1 MKPKGWVSLILGIV
15 LAVFGIFGLVQT
27 SSVGSLIP
35 LVIGIGLAFLG
46 WRGGRTGLAI
56 FGHSCIVIG
65 CFLVTWGIYLLPH
78 VKPTLRHVLLMP
90 LFWGLFSIFGGI
102 CANMHSACACLRGQK
117 KTG

>member
-1 MKPKGWVSLILGIV
+1 MKLHSWATFVLGIA
-15 LAVFGIFGLVQT
+15 LAVFGIWASIQT
-27 SSVGSLIP
+27 YSVGSLIP

-56 FGHSCIVIG
+56 FGHSCVIVG

-78 VKPTLRHVLLMP
+78 VKPTIGHVFMMP

-102 CANMHSACACLRGQK
+102 CANMHSSCACLRGQR
-117 KTG
+117 